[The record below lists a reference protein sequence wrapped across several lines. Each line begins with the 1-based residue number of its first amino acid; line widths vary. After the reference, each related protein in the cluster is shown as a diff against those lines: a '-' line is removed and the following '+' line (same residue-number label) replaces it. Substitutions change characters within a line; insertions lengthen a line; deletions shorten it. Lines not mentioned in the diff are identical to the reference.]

1 MHYSEPVFRPPGEAN
16 SILLEVTVGCTHNKC
31 EFCYVYKDISFRVA
45 PMEQI
50 EEDLKEASLR
60 FPENKRIYLVGGNPF
75 VLPFEKLKD
84 IVVMINKYLP
94 NCDVITTFAR
104 VSDIKNKT
112 MEQLKELKNLGMSF
126 IYVGTESGNDEAL
139 RFMKKG
145 ITAADSLEQL
155 KKLEEADIRY
165 FAMYLTGLGGYGN
178 AEKSALET
186 ARMFNQL
193 SPRGIGIMSL
203 TIYDDAPLKKMVENG
218 EFVQATELE
227 LIKEI
232 TVFLKNLD
240 ISTTVTT
247 QHIVSL
253 IPFKAK
259 FPQDKE
265 QIVGRLTDFLENT
278 SEEQISQNFDRS
290 NIKSI

>member
-1 MHYSEPVFRPPGEAN
+1 MHYSAPVYRPPGEAN

-31 EFCYVYKDISFRVA
+31 EFCYVYKDISFSVS

-50 EEDLKEASLR
+50 EKDLKVASLR

-75 VLPFEKLKD
+75 VLPFEKLKN
-84 IVVMINKYLP
+84 IAVMINKYLP
-94 NCDVITTFAR
+94 KCEVITTFAR
-104 VSDIKNKT
+104 ISDIKNKT
-112 MEQLKELKNLGMSF
+112 VVQLKELKKLGISF

-145 ITAADSLEQL
+145 ITAADSVEQL
-155 KKLEEADIRY
+155 KKLEEAGIRY
-165 FAMYLTGLGGYGN
+165 FAMYLAGLGGHRNG
-178 AEKSALET
+178 EKSAIET
-186 ARMFNQL
+186 AKMFNQL

-203 TIYDDAPLKKMVENG
+203 TIYDNAPLKKMVENG

-232 TVFLKNLD
+232 AVFIKNLN

-253 IPFKAK
+253 IPFKVK
-259 FPQDKE
+259 FPEDKE
-265 QIVGRLTDFLENT
+265 QIMGRLMDFLENT
-278 SEEQISQNFDRS
+278 SEEQISQNFDRK
-290 NIKSI
+290 NIRSI